1 MATLEKVNLFW
12 DIDPKTLDTE
22 RHRRF
27 IIGRIL
33 ARGDLDDFAWAKTM
47 YSESAIKDVVC
58 TSRSLDKRSINFWQN
73 YFQITSQVCTPRS
86 SNQAQGA
93 FWTK

>member
-47 YSESAIKDVVC
+47 YSEIDRALIE
-58 TSRSLDKRSINFWQN
+58 
-73 YFQITSQVCTPRS
+73 
-86 SNQAQGA
+86 
-93 FWTK
+93 